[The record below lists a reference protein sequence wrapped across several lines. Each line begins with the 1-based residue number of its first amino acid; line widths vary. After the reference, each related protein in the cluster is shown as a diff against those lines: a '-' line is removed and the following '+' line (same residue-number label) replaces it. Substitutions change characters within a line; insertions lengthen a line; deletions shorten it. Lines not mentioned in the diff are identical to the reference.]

1 MWRWPNAGWAYDATK
16 DTVALETDLSYQQ
29 TSQIQTPTDP
39 TALKSV
45 LAWFD
50 QFQTAPIPHSLW
62 LQCQLAL
69 IEGFTNAVRHAHTRR
84 PTTTPVVIEVSIS
97 SCTID
102 MRIWDQGPGF
112 DLDAVLKTKLTTH
125 SPHDEGGRGLKIMYL
140 VADQITYGP
149 SEQGNCLHLHKT
161 YA

>member
-1 MWRWPNAGWAYDATK
+1 MQED
-16 DTVALETDLSYQQ
+16 VAAPETNLSYQQ

-50 QFQTAPIPHSLW
+50 QFQTAPIPHPLW

-69 IEGFTNAVRHAHTRR
+69 IEGFTNAVRHAHVGL
-84 PTTTPVVIEVSIS
+84 PEPTPVVIEVSIS
-97 SCTID
+97 SRTVDI
-102 MRIWDQGPGF
+102 RIWDQGPGF
-112 DLDAVLKTKLTTH
+112 DLNAVLKNKLSTH

-140 VADQITYGP
+140 VADHLSYSP
-149 SEQGNCLHLHKT
+149 SERGNCLHLHKT

>member
-1 MWRWPNAGWAYDATK
+1 MQEDIAAP
-16 DTVALETDLSYQQ
+16 EPPLSYQQ

-50 QFQTAPIPHSLW
+50 QFQTAPIPHALW

-69 IEGFTNAVRHAHTRR
+69 IEGFTNAVRHAHVGL
-84 PTTTPVVIEVSIS
+84 PETTPVVIEVSIS
-97 SCTID
+97 NCTVD
-102 MRIWDQGPGF
+102 VRIWDQGPGF
-112 DLDAVLKTKLTTH
+112 DLNAVLKTKLSTH

-140 VADQITYGP
+140 VADQLSYTP
-149 SEQGNCLHLHKT
+149 SDRGNCLHLHKT